1 MTTTSKWSIYIFHK
15 VRRKCP
21 HRLERIEHHIGNSSP
36 RYSTFYF
43 DGLAIDK
50 DSE

>member
-36 RYSTFYF
+36 RYREHILFWRLS
-43 DGLAIDK
+43 DR
-50 DSE
+50 